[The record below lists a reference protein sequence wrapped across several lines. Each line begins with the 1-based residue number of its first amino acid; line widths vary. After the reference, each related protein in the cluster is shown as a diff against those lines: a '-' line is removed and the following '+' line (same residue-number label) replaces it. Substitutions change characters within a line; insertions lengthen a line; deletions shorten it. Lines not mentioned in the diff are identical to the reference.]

1 MLDQIIEASRNLFNH
16 LSNAGMTDLIIYGIG
31 FIGFCILGSLL
42 TRKDRKANPEK
53 WARIDANIAANN
65 AAMVANAN
73 AQDNTMGTVVINGKM
88 HTTTHVGNTTYIH

>member
-1 MLDQIIEASRNLFNH
+1 
-16 LSNAGMTDLIIYGIG
+16 MTDTGLFTDLLNEALENPAYILVGIG
-31 FIGFCILGSLL
+31 FILLCIFVGLL

>member
-1 MLDQIIEASRNLFNH
+1 
-16 LSNAGMTDLIIYGIG
+16 MTDTGLFTDLLNKALENPAYILFGIG
-31 FIGFCILGSLL
+31 FILLSIFLGML

>member
-1 MLDQIIEASRNLFNH
+1 
-16 LSNAGMTDLIIYGIG
+16 MTDTSFFIDLLNKALENPAYILFGIG
-31 FIGFCILGSLL
+31 FILICIFLGML

>member
-1 MLDQIIEASRNLFNH
+1 
-16 LSNAGMTDLIIYGIG
+16 MTDTSFFIDLLNKALENPAYILFGIG
-31 FIGFCILGSLL
+31 FILICIFLGLL

-53 WARIDANIAANN
+53 WARIDANIADNN

>member
-1 MLDQIIEASRNLFNH
+1 
-16 LSNAGMTDLIIYGIG
+16 MTDTSFFIDLLDKALENPAYVLFGIG
-31 FIGFCILGSLL
+31 FTLLFIFLGLL

>member
-1 MLDQIIEASRNLFNH
+1 
-16 LSNAGMTDLIIYGIG
+16 MTDTGFFIDLLNKALENPAYILFGIG
-31 FIGFCILGSLL
+31 FILLCIFVGLL

>member
-1 MLDQIIEASRNLFNH
+1 
-16 LSNAGMTDLIIYGIG
+16 MTDTSLFTDLLNKALENPAYILFGIG
-31 FIGFCILGSLL
+31 FILICIFLGLL